1 MKMHYKALML
11 SLALGLSSCG
21 GNTTTTQTNEE
32 PTPEQ
37 EELIQNGWS
46 SNTPEGGELGT
57 EYGIKPIYGIQDN
70 YFDIRI
76 GEGFSVAIKIVD
88 ASSEKCIRYV
98 YVPEGESITVSQI
111 PQGRYYLK
119 LAYGKDWMELSDG
132 VTVKGKFTRSPFYE
146 KSASSYDFGKKNS
159 QSFVN
164 YSLELNVIN
173 GDTEN
178 NFETV
183 AISEEEFNQN

>member
-1 MKMHYKALML
+1 MYMYQKAKAL
-11 SLALGLSSCG
+11 
-21 GNTTTTQTNEE
+21 
-32 PTPEQ
+32 
-37 EELIQNGWS
+37 
-46 SNTPEGGELGT
+46 
-57 EYGIKPIYGIQDN
+57 
-70 YFDIRI
+70 
-76 GEGFSVAIKIVD
+76 
-88 ASSEKCIRYV
+88 
-98 YVPEGESITVSQI
+98 
-111 PQGRYYLK
+111 
-119 LAYGKDWMELSDG
+119 LSDG

>member
-1 MKMHYKALML
+1 M
-11 SLALGLSSCG
+11 
-21 GNTTTTQTNEE
+21 
-32 PTPEQ
+32 
-37 EELIQNGWS
+37 
-46 SNTPEGGELGT
+46 
-57 EYGIKPIYGIQDN
+57 
-70 YFDIRI
+70 
-76 GEGFSVAIKIVD
+76 AIKIVD

>member
-1 MKMHYKALML
+1 ML

-21 GNTTTTQTNEE
+21 GNSTTTQTNEE

-46 SNTPEGGELGT
+46 SSTPEGGELGT

-132 VTVKGKFTRSPFYE
+132 VTVKGKYTGR
-146 KSASSYDFGKKNS
+146 NS
-159 QSFVN
+159 G
-164 YSLELNVIN
+164 SL
-173 GDTEN
+173 
-178 NFETV
+178 
-183 AISEEEFNQN
+183 

>member
-1 MKMHYKALML
+1 MKMQYKVVML
-11 SLALGLSSCG
+11 SLALVLLSCG
-21 GNTTTTQTNEE
+21 GNNTTTQPKEE

-37 EELIQNGWS
+37 EELVQNGWCPK
-46 SNTPEGGELGT
+46 TPEGGEFGT
-57 EYGIKPIYGIQDN
+57 EYGVKSIYGIQDN

-76 GEGFSVAIKIVD
+76 GDGFSVAIKIVD
-88 ASSEKCIRYV
+88 AASEKCIRYV

-146 KSASSYDFGKKNS
+146 KSASNYDFGKKNS

-164 YSLELNVIN
+164 YSLELNVID
-173 GDTEN
+173 GDAEN
-178 NFETV
+178 NFETIT
-183 AISEEEFNQN
+183 ISEEEFYQN